1 MSGTAFPI
9 GHSIA
14 MAGFLRLTVAAL
26 DDRLHF
32 FDLSQN
38 RSNSDTV
45 LADQRLELC

>member
-14 MAGFLRLTVAAL
+14 MTGFLWLTVAAL
-26 DDRLHF
+26 DDRLQF

-38 RSNSDTV
+38 SSNSDTI